1 VLQACL
7 LAIIAGYADTVG
19 FIRYEA
25 FAGLMTGN
33 TILLGIE
40 VASAKWRLA
49 LFHGAIIGVFLTGVI
64 ISRVFMRLGLRAW
77 VALTAAALLLV
88 LCGFLDKAAGAMT
101 LALAMGMQ
109 NSAANRFNG
118 VALNTVFITGN
129 LQKLG
134 EGLLHWLWPT
144 RDPKIKSDGVRIFLF
159 VWLGY
164 AAGAGLG
171 ALAHNWLSYPLL
183 LAAVLL
189 PFVMMSDDDSRALR
203 QWRNRLLSK
212 VGPA

>member
-7 LAIIAGYADTVG
+7 LAIIAGYADTIG
-19 FIRYEA
+19 YLHYKA

-40 VASAKWRLA
+40 AAEAQWRLA
-49 LFHGAIIGVFLTGVI
+49 VFHASIIAVFLVGVI
-64 ISRVFMRLGLRAW
+64 VSRVLMRLGLRAW
-77 VALTAAALLLV
+77 VALTIAASLLV
-88 LCGFLDKAAGAMT
+88 LCGFLSVTGGALT

-134 EGLLHWLWPT
+134 EGLLHWLWPS
-144 RDPKIKSDGVRIFLF
+144 RDPKVKSDGVRIFLF

-164 AAGAGLG
+164 AGGACLA
-171 ALAHNWLSYPLL
+171 ALANTRMSYPLL

-189 PFVMMSDDDSRALR
+189 PFVMISDADRAALKR
-203 QWRNRLLSK
+203 WLGLEH
-212 VGPA
+212 G

>member
-7 LAIIAGYADTVG
+7 LAIIAGYADTIG
-19 FIRYEA
+19 YLHYKA

-40 VASAKWRLA
+40 MANADWRLA
-49 LFHGAIIGVFLTGVI
+49 LFHAGIIAVFLSGVI
-64 ISRVFMRLGLRAW
+64 ISRVLMRLGLRAW
-77 VALTAAALLLV
+77 VALTIAASLLV
-88 LCGFLDKAAGAMT
+88 ICGFLGPTAGALT
-101 LALAMGMQ
+101 LATAMGMQ

-134 EGLLHWLWPT
+134 EGLLHWVWPT
-144 RDPKIKSDGVRIFLF
+144 RDPKVKSDGVRIFLF

-164 AAGAGLG
+164 AGGACIA
-171 ALAHNWLSYPLL
+171 ALANGRMTYPLL

-189 PFVMMSDDDSRALR
+189 PFVMISGPDKAALKK
-203 QWRNRLLSK
+203 WL
-212 VGPA
+212 GHG